1 MPRTT
6 PSKYEERCRLVRGII
21 KKGKEIKKKSDRDLA
36 KLTGKNPRLMESRN
50 ADPGSFRLCELWAV
64 CDALGIPPEERLE
77 IMGGKRGG

>member
-36 KLTGKNPRLMESRN
+36 KLTGKI
-50 ADPGSFRLCELWAV
+50 PG
-64 CDALGIPPEERLE
+64 
-77 IMGGKRGG
+77 